1 MPAPPNIDAAVE
13 LGVPKVDAVVEL
25 PPKTFL
31 LALAAFGAAPRPLK
45 KPPPL
50 LPVPDEPKTL
60 VVEAAPE
67 VAAPEVVPDEPNTL
81 AVEAAVEV
89 AVVVAALVE
98 LAPNKGFCPPKTD
111 EVCAAPPKV
120 EAAAAAEV
128 VDVEKAV
135 GAVED

>member
-50 LPVPDEPKTL
+50 LPDDPKTL
-60 VVEAAPE
+60 VVETAPE

-89 AVVVAALVE
+89 AEACCYSSDMVLKSIS
-98 LAPNKGFCPPKTD
+98 NN
-111 EVCAAPPKV
+111 VCIFN
-120 EAAAAAEV
+120 
-128 VDVEKAV
+128 
-135 GAVED
+135 